1 MPLIVD
7 IALIVIA
14 LSLLFLIFLLIG
26 LLVQIRRLVLVTKA
40 FLEKAQTDLEPLV
53 SNLTV
58 TSVHLKDASARAGE
72 GLFKLSNFF
81 GAVGEGAET
90 IRIVNSLVRSLLPSS
105 VIGPVSFVVGVK
117 AGLAALM
124 NQLVRR
130 RR

>member
-1 MPLIVD
+1 MPRIVD

-26 LLVQIRRLVLVTKA
+26 LLIQIRRLVLATKA
-40 FLEKAQTDLEPLV
+40 FLEKAQADLTPLV
-53 SNLTV
+53 SNLTT
-58 TSVHLKDASARAGE
+58 TSAHLKGVSAQAGE
-72 GLFKLSNFF
+72 GLSRLSNLF

-90 IRIVNSLVRSLLPSS
+90 IRMLNSLIRSLLPSS
-105 VIGPVSFVVGVK
+105 VIGAVSFVVGVK

-130 RR
+130 RK

>member
-1 MPLIVD
+1 MSVIVD

-14 LSLLFLIFLLIG
+14 LSLLTLIFLLIG
-26 LLVQIRRLVLVTKA
+26 LLIQMRGLIQTTKA
-40 FLEKAQTDLEPLV
+40 FLEKAQSDLEPLV
-53 SNLTV
+53 SNLTA

-90 IRIVNSLVRSLLPSS
+90 IRMLNSLIRSLLPSS

>member
-26 LLVQIRRLVLVTKA
+26 LLIQIRRLVLATKT

-90 IRIVNSLVRSLLPSS
+90 IRMLNSLIRSLLPSS
-105 VIGPVSFVVGVK
+105 VIGAVSFVVGVK

-130 RR
+130 RK